1 MKKSLHF
8 STFNKNYKRKFKDTE
23 VFTNIFL
30 KILEM
35 AEKEGFLAFEQI
47 YIDSTHIKASANKK
61 KFRRVNIKVE
71 AKKYKD
77 KRMKKM
83 LCLFASSKLVLSN
96 FS

>member
-77 KRMKKM
+77 KRMKK
-83 LCLFASSKLVLSN
+83 LIWIDRNTVKILKKN
-96 FS
+96 

>member
-35 AEKEGFLAFEQI
+35 AEKEGSLAFEQI

-77 KRMKKM
+77 KRMKK
-83 LCLFASSKLVLSN
+83 LIWIDRNTVKILKKN
-96 FS
+96 